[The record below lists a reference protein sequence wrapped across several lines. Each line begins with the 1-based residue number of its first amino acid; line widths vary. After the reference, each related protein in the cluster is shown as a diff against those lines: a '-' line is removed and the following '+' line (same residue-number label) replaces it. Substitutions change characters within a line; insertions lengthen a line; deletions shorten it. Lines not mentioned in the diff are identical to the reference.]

1 MSRTQ
6 RGRTARERFVTP
18 PPKAPKPLKPE
29 PAPAKPW
36 YPKMTRQA
44 LIVRLVI
51 SAACIAY
58 ITKLI
63 IDGFAAQHR

>member
-6 RGRTARERFVTP
+6 RGRSTRERLARAVKP
-18 PPKAPKPLKPE
+18 EAPKRE
-29 PAPAKPW
+29 PAAQPAKPW
-36 YPKMTRQA
+36 FPKMTRQA
-44 LIVRLVI
+44 LIVRLLI

-58 ITKLI
+58 ITKVI